1 MPQAHTPC
9 KADRHLLE
17 LKTWRLDLEIRI
29 TAKDRDGSVRELSA
43 ETGNTVMETLRDA
56 GLPVEAICGGC
67 CSCGTCHVYV
77 DPDWR
82 NAAGTRGAD
91 EEELLEL
98 SEHFKPDVSR
108 LGCQV
113 PLTEQ
118 HNGLIVTLA
127 PEE

>member
-1 MPQAHTPC
+1 M
-9 KADRHLLE
+9 
-17 LKTWRLDLEIRI
+17 EIRI

-43 ETGNTVMETLRDA
+43 ETGNTLMETLRDA

-82 NAAGTRGAD
+82 SAAGTRGAD
-91 EEELLEL
+91 EEELLQL
-98 SEHFKPDVSR
+98 SEHFNPDVSR